1 MAQMKITG
9 RKTGIIAQVA
19 LLFLI
24 GTLIIGVFTSL
35 TQRAMSA
42 NAVLKQTN
50 TFAGEIAEE
59 VKLCVWE
66 YPAHNWLLRY
76 WYEHPD
82 DLDIEYDADYN
93 KGPVTKEKS
102 RLLLQHQPGMFLKY
116 ASEEEL
122 EALPEEDQK
131 LYAEVVYSWL
141 ITRVNQI
148 KRTYQIDYLFCVATD
163 EDCREQFFLF
173 SAADPGS
180 VRGTEYEQIYP
191 LGVTVSVSGEQ
202 KQAMRNAIDS
212 SANMAMAGNYMDFYY
227 YMEHV
232 GEHPV
237 LIGMT
242 YNLSGLLS
250 EVAATTERE
259 IATTMCLLVL
269 LALLCLVMMSQAVL
283 RPLRKVQQNI
293 RLYKQNK
300 DSATVIRNL
309 SKVQPRNEI
318 GELSEDVT
326 ELVREIDDYVAR
338 ITTITDEKKRIE
350 TELSLAARIQASM
363 LPNIFP
369 PFPGRS
375 EFDIF
380 ASMVPAR
387 GVGGD
392 FYDYFLI
399 DPDHLCLVMADVSGK
414 GIPAALFM
422 MISKII
428 LANNAMMGKSP
439 SQILADTNAAIC
451 ANNPEEMFVTVWLG
465 ILEIST
471 GKLVAAN
478 AGHEYPVLKAPDGA
492 YELLKDRHGFVIG
505 GMSGVKYPS
514 YELKLAPG
522 SRLFLYTDGLP
533 EATNAVNAMLGT
545 EGMLAALNTEPEAA
559 PEPLLHNVRKAVNGF
574 VKEAEQFDDLT
585 MLCLEYR
592 GPREQS

>member
-1 MAQMKITG
+1 MKTPIK
-9 RKTGIIAQVA
+9 RIGIIPQVA
-19 LLFLI
+19 CLFLI

-35 TQRAMSA
+35 TQRAISV
-42 NAVLKQTN
+42 NAVLNQTN

-59 VKLCVWE
+59 VRLCVWE

-82 DLDIEYDADYN
+82 ELDIEYDADYN
-93 KGPVTKEKS
+93 KGPRTKEKS
-102 RLLLQHQPGMFLKY
+102 RILLAHQPGLFLKY
-116 ASEEEL
+116 TSEAEL

-163 EDCREQFFLF
+163 ESCETQFFLF

-191 LGVTVSVSGEQ
+191 LGVTVSVSDAQ
-202 KQAMRNAIDS
+202 KQAMRNAVDS
-212 SANMAMAGNYMDFYY
+212 SVNMARAGDYIDFYY
-227 YMEHV
+227 EMGQI

-242 YNLSGLLS
+242 YNLSDLMS
-250 EVAATTERE
+250 EVTATTERE
-259 IATTMCLLVL
+259 IATTMFLLIL
-269 LALLCLVMMSQAVL
+269 LALLCLVMISQAVL
-283 RPLRKVQQNI
+283 QPLRKVQRNI
-293 RLYKQNK
+293 RDYKQNK
-300 DSATVIRNL
+300 DSAAVIENL
-309 SKVQPRNEI
+309 SKVQARNEI
-318 GELSEDVT
+318 GELSEDVS

-363 LPNIFP
+363 LPNIYP
-369 PFPGRS
+369 PFPDRS

-392 FYDYFLI
+392 FYDYFLT

-414 GIPAALFM
+414 GVPAALFM
-422 MISKII
+422 MVSKII
-428 LANNAMMGKSP
+428 LANNAMMGKTP

-465 ILEIST
+465 ILELST
-471 GKLVAAN
+471 GRLSAAN

-492 YELLKDRHGFVIG
+492 YTLLNDKHGFVIG
-505 GMSGVKYPS
+505 GMPGMKYAS
-514 YELKLAPG
+514 YELTLEPG

-533 EATNAVNAMLGT
+533 EATNADNAMLGN
-545 EGMLAALNTEPEAA
+545 ERMLAALNSEPDANPQA
-559 PEPLLHNVRKAVNGF
+559 LLHAVQKAVNAF
-574 VKEAEQFDDLT
+574 VQDAEQFDDLT
-585 MLCLEYR
+585 MLGLEYR
-592 GPREQS
+592 GPQKQS

>member
-1 MAQMKITG
+1 MNVSG

-19 LLFLI
+19 LLFLV

-35 TQRAMSA
+35 TQRAMSTD
-42 NAVLKQTN
+42 AVLKQTN

-76 WYEHPD
+76 WFEHPD
-82 DLDIEYDADYN
+82 ELDIEYDADYSHGN
-93 KGPVTKEKS
+93 RTQEKS
-102 RLLLQHQPGMFLKY
+102 RILLEHQPGMFLKY
-116 ASEEEL
+116 AREEEL

-148 KRTYQIDYLFCVATD
+148 KRTYRIDYLFCVATD
-163 EDCREQFFLF
+163 ESCRQQFFLF

-191 LGVTVSVSGEQ
+191 LGVTVSVSDAQ
-202 KQAMRNAIDS
+202 KKAMRNAIDS
-212 SANMAMAGNYMDFYY
+212 SVNLAEAGNYMDFYF
-227 YMEHV
+227 YMEHI

-242 YNLSGLLS
+242 YNLSGLMS
-250 EVAATTERE
+250 EVTAATERE
-259 IATTMCLLVL
+259 IATTMILLVL
-269 LALLCLVMMSQAVL
+269 LALLCLLMMSQAVL
-283 RPLRKVQQNI
+283 QPLRKVQQNI
-293 RLYKQNK
+293 RLYKQSK
-300 DSATVIRNL
+300 DSEAVIRNL
-309 SKVQPRNEI
+309 SQVQPRNEI

-350 TELSLAARIQASM
+350 TELSLAARIQLSM
-363 LPNIFP
+363 LPNVYP
-369 PFPGRS
+369 PFPDRR

-387 GVGGD
+387 AVGGD

-414 GIPAALFM
+414 GVPAALFM
-422 MISKII
+422 TICKII

-451 ANNPEEMFVTVWLG
+451 SNNPEEMFVTVWIG

-471 GKLVAAN
+471 GKLIAAN
-478 AGHEYPVLKAPDGA
+478 AGHEYPVLKGPDGGYA
-492 YELLKDRHGFVIG
+492 LVKDRHGFVIG
-505 GMSGVKYPS
+505 GMTGVSYPS
-514 YELKLAPG
+514 YELELEPG

-533 EATNAVNAMLGT
+533 EAANAENVMLGS
-545 EGMLAALNTEPEAA
+545 ERMLAALNTESEAA
-559 PEPLLHNVRKAVNGF
+559 PQALLHNVQKAVKAF
-574 VKEAEQFDDLT
+574 VKDAEQFDDLT

-592 GPREQS
+592 GPQAQN